1 MNGDV
6 LTQAIYNLAS
16 MGAINP
22 NAMSAKGEIEKIVR
36 EYNKLC
42 LEKISA
48 GEVLFEV
55 IDEKPCTQ
63 RVVDAAMEEVS
74 KDVRSPK
81 VVRDGVLKNEEND

>member
-16 MGAINP
+16 TGVINP

-48 GEVLFEV
+48 GEIQYEILE
-55 IDEKPCTQ
+55 EKPLI
-63 RVVDAAMEEVS
+63 EE
-74 KDVRSPK
+74 
-81 VVRDGVLKNEEND
+81 E